1 MSNMNETKKKL
12 KCAVDIGEALLMNGG
27 EIYRVEETINHIL
40 EAWQIEN
47 YDVYV
52 LSNGLFASA
61 NETAEDACSIVRH
74 IVNPQV
80 HLGRIAELNQ
90 LSREICKSKM
100 SVDAANE
107 CLESIKKM
115 SSHSLMETMIVCGV
129 GTGCFTY
136 IFGGTL
142 QDSIISFIIGIFIGL
157 FLYKNHASRFI
168 KNIFGGFIAAVLASL
183 FSMMVPIHI
192 DKVIIGDIM
201 PLVPGIAFTTGVRDL
216 FHEDYLSGAIHIL
229 DAVLT
234 GICIAVGVGTFLL
247 IMNGGFK

>member
-1 MSNMNETKKKL
+1 MNETKKKL

-61 NETAEDACSIVRH
+61 NETEDDACSIIRH
-74 IVNPQV
+74 VVNPQV
-80 HLGRIAELNQ
+80 HLARIAELNQ
-90 LSREICKSKM
+90 LSREICKTGM
-100 SVDAANE
+100 SVEDAKA
-107 CLESIKKM
+107 CLASIKKRP
-115 SSHSLMETMIVCGV
+115 SHSLIETIIVSGI

-136 IFGGTL
+136 IFGGSWL
-142 QDSIISFIIGIFIGL
+142 DSAISFIIGICLGY
-157 FLYKNHASRFI
+157 FLYKNHATKFI
-168 KNIFGGFIAAVLASL
+168 KSIFGGFIAAMLASV
-183 FSMMVPIHI
+183 FSMIIAIHI

-201 PLVPGIAFTTGVRDL
+201 TLVPGIAFTTGVRDL

-229 DAVLT
+229 DAILT

-247 IMNGGFK
+247 IVNGGFK